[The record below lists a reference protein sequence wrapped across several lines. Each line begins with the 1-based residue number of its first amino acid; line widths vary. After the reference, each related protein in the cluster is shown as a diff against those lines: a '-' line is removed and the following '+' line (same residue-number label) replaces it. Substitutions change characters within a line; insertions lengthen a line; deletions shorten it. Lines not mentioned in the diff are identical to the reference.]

1 MEARE
6 LLLVDELLFKGLV
19 GRFVHRV
26 VVGASF
32 LGERAPHLEDLQHL
46 VDLRVVEL
54 GSPVR
59 MEHLYVRDGE
69 IKRREGG
76 FDQPRVFSL
85 PCRMP
90 DYLAVVQVDEQADV
104 VPPAAHAHV
113 REVGADMGAGRVT
126 VEVPGHDIGQVA
138 AVRRGLSGLHLG
150 VPPDAGQVVLLQ
162 DAGDS
167 PARGAFA
174 AAGENGLYAARAVAA
189 SVLLEDGDDFLLE
202 RVRDLFPFVGQG
214 IVIGCPRNA

>member
-104 VPPAAHAHV
+104 VP
-113 REVGADMGAGRVT
+113 
-126 VEVPGHDIGQVA
+126 
-138 AVRRGLSGLHLG
+138 
-150 VPPDAGQVVLLQ
+150 QVVLLQ